1 MISMPLMAYLTTCT
15 ELLHLL
21 PYATVMARPIYRRQ
35 WGPDIV
41 TCDEKA
47 TTGCDC
53 HCGAADV
60 YGSPPR
66 KQQQPFSFF
75 GAEPAKSST
84 TTDPELPLH
93 AAPGTSL
100 NLRSS
105 VKPPHGR
112 EGLQSN
118 ACVMLRHCAC
128 YLRGPF
134 KQSLHLEA
142 GMHLRT
148 CAPS

>member
-21 PYATVMARPIYRRQ
+21 PYATVMARPIYRHQ

-53 HCGAADV
+53 HRGAADV

-100 NLRSS
+100 NLRKLCQASAWQRGS
-105 VKPPHGR
+105 AVQR
-112 EGLQSN
+112 
-118 ACVMLRHCAC
+118 LRHAKA
-128 YLRGPF
+128 LRMLLAW
-134 KQSLHLEA
+134 SV
-142 GMHLRT
+142 
-148 CAPS
+148 